1 MTTTPAPT
9 RGGAD
14 SGRGGAHRTGGPSAR
29 RQATRERLM
38 VAAVELFG
46 ERGVLGSSVEEICE
60 RAGFTRGAFYSN
72 FESKDE
78 LCLDVLRRKGEQYL
92 SAMQSAI
99 EVIPDVPGPA
109 DGTERLI
116 RDAVAVF
123 LEAQPKKVAELVT
136 MMELRLHALRT
147 PGLRQGWLAVHEGIS
162 ESVSGLLDIALGRVG
177 ATLTIPTPQVIE
189 LLGAVYENTVSLSLL
204 RGESRPTDLAEQL
217 AALLDA
223 FIVGDCSPTQPLA

>member
-1 MTTTPAPT
+1 MVMTEVV
-9 RGGAD
+9 
-14 SGRGGAHRTGGPSAR
+14 SSR
-29 RQATRERLM
+29 RQQTRERLM
-38 VAAVELFG
+38 AAAIEVFA
-46 ERGVLGSSVEEICE
+46 ERGIAVASVEEICE

-92 SAMQSAI
+92 TAMQAAI

-123 LEAQPKKVAELVT
+123 LEAQPKKVAELVS

-147 PGLRQGWLAVHEGIS
+147 PGLREGWLAVHEGIS
-162 ESVSGLLDIALGRVG
+162 ASVSGLLEIALARVG

-204 RGESRPTDLAEQL
+204 RGESRPSDLAEQL

-223 FIVGDCSPTQPLA
+223 FIVGDC

>member
-1 MTTTPAPT
+1 MITTP
-9 RGGAD
+9 GM
-14 SGRGGAHRTGGPSAR
+14 R
-29 RQATRERLM
+29 RSPRREATRQRLLN
-38 VAAVELFG
+38 AAVELFG

-92 SAMQSAI
+92 SAMQAAI
-99 EVIPDVPGPA
+99 AVIPTEPGTT

-123 LEAQPKKVAELVT
+123 LEAQPKKSAELVS

-147 PGLRQGWLAVHEGIS
+147 PELREGWLAVHEGIS
-162 ESVSGLLDIALGRVG
+162 KSTSSLLDLALERVG
-177 ATLTIPTPQVIE
+177 ARLSVPSSQVIE

-204 RGESRPTDLAEQL
+204 RGESRPADLAEQL

-223 FIVGDCSPTQPLA
+223 FIVGGC

>member
-1 MTTTPAPT
+1 MTTIREAQ
-9 RGGAD
+9 RGAQQR
-14 SGRGGAHRTGGPSAR
+14 SGGPSAR
-29 RQATRERLM
+29 RQATRQRLM
-38 VAAVELFG
+38 DAAVELFG
-46 ERGVLGSSVEEICE
+46 ERGVLGASVEEICE

-92 SAMQSAI
+92 TAMQAAI
-99 EVIPDVPGPA
+99 EVIPDVPGLA

-123 LEAQPKKVAELVT
+123 LEAQPKKVAELVS

-147 PGLRQGWLAVHEGIS
+147 PGLREGWLAVHEGIS
-162 ESVSGLLDIALGRVG
+162 ASVSGLLEIALARVG

-204 RGESRPTDLAEQL
+204 RGESRPSDLAEQL

-223 FIVGDCSPTQPLA
+223 FIVGDC

>member
-1 MTTTPAPT
+1 MTTIREAQ
-9 RGGAD
+9 RGA
-14 SGRGGAHRTGGPSAR
+14 RRQPGGQAGLSAR
-29 RQATRERLM
+29 RQATRQRLLD
-38 VAAVELFG
+38 AAVELFG

-78 LCLDVLRRKGEQYL
+78 LCLDVLRRKGDQYL
-92 SAMQSAI
+92 AAMRAAV
-99 EVIPDVPGPA
+99 EVIPDAPA
-109 DGTERLI
+109 PTDGTERLI

-123 LEAQPKKVAELVT
+123 LEAQPKKVAELVS

-147 PGLRQGWLAVHEGIS
+147 PGLREGWLAVHEGIS
-162 ESVSGLLDIALGRVG
+162 QSTSGLLEVALARVG
-177 ATLTIPTPQVIE
+177 ATLSLPAPQVIE

-204 RGESRPTDLAEQL
+204 RGESRPSDLAEQL

-223 FIVGDCSPTQPLA
+223 FIVGDC

>member
-1 MTTTPAPT
+1 MTTHPAPT
-9 RGGAD
+9 PGSPDPARGG
-14 SGRGGAHRTGGPSAR
+14 SHRTGGPSAR
-29 RQATRERLM
+29 RQATRERLL

-92 SAMQSAI
+92 SAMQAAI
-99 EVIPDVPGPA
+99 EVIPDVPGTA
-109 DGTERLI
+109 GGTEGLI

-123 LEAQPKKVAELVT
+123 LEAQPKKVAELVA

-147 PGLRQGWLAVHEGIS
+147 PELREGWLAVHEGIS
-162 ESVSGLLDIALGRVG
+162 RSTASLLEVALSRVG
-177 ATLTIPTPQVIE
+177 ATLSLPAAQVIE

-204 RGESRPTDLAEQL
+204 RGESRPADLAEQL

-223 FIVGDCSPTQPLA
+223 FIVGDC

>member
-1 MTTTPAPT
+1 MTTIREAQRGAP
-9 RGGAD
+9 
-14 SGRGGAHRTGGPSAR
+14 HPTGGTSAR
-29 RQATRERLM
+29 RQATRQRLLD
-38 VAAVELFG
+38 AAVELFG
-46 ERGVLGSSVEEICE
+46 ERGVLGASVEEICE

-72 FESKDE
+72 FDSKDE

-92 SAMQSAI
+92 SAMQAAI
-99 EVIPDVPGPA
+99 DVIPDVPGPG

-147 PGLRQGWLAVHEGIS
+147 PELREGWLAVHEGIS
-162 ESVSGLLDIALGRVG
+162 ESVSSLLEIALSRVG
-177 ATLTIPTPQVIE
+177 ATLAIPTPQVIE

-223 FIVGDCSPTQPLA
+223 FIVGDC

>member
-1 MTTTPAPT
+1 MNTTPET
-9 RGGAD
+9 V
-14 SGRGGAHRTGGPSAR
+14 R
-29 RQATRERLM
+29 RSPRREATRQRLLD
-38 VAAVELFG
+38 AAVELFG

-92 SAMQSAI
+92 SAMQAAI
-99 EVIPDVPGPA
+99 AVIPDVPGPA
-109 DGTERLI
+109 GGGTEGLI
-116 RDAVAVF
+116 RDAVGVF
-123 LEAQPKKVAELVT
+123 LEAQPKKPAELVS

-147 PGLRQGWLAVHEGIS
+147 PELREGWLAVHEGIS
-162 ESVSGLLDIALGRVG
+162 KSTSGLLDVALDRVG
-177 ATLTIPTPQVIE
+177 ARLSVPSSQVIE

-204 RGESRPTDLAEQL
+204 RGESRPADLAEQL

-223 FIVGDCSPTQPLA
+223 FIVGDC

>member
-1 MTTTPAPT
+1 MTSTP
-9 RGGAD
+9 RG
-14 SGRGGAHRTGGPSAR
+14 AR
-29 RQATRERLM
+29 PAAGELSPRRRATRERLM
-38 VAAVELFG
+38 DAAVELFG

-92 SAMQSAI
+92 AAMQAAV
-99 EVIPDVPGPA
+99 EVIPDAPGTT
-109 DGTERLI
+109 DGTEQLI

-123 LEAQPKKVAELVT
+123 LEAQPKKVAEMVS

-147 PGLRQGWLAVHEGIS
+147 PELREGWLAVHEGIS
-162 ESVSGLLDIALGRVG
+162 QSTSDLLELALARVG
-177 ATLTIPTPQVIE
+177 ATLSLPAPLVIE
-189 LLGAVYENTVSLSLL
+189 MLGAVYENTVSLSLL
-204 RGESRPTDLAEQL
+204 RGESRPADLTEQL

-223 FIVGDCSPTQPLA
+223 FIAGDC

>member
-1 MTTTPAPT
+1 MTTTP
-9 RGGAD
+9 GM
-14 SGRGGAHRTGGPSAR
+14 R
-29 RQATRERLM
+29 RSPRREATRQRLLD
-38 VAAVELFG
+38 AAVELFG

-92 SAMQSAI
+92 SAMQAAI
-99 EVIPDVPGPA
+99 AVIPTEPGTT

-123 LEAQPKKVAELVT
+123 LEAQPKKSAELVS

-147 PGLRQGWLAVHEGIS
+147 PGLREGWLAVHEGIS
-162 ESVSGLLDIALGRVG
+162 ASVSGLLEIALARVG

-204 RGESRPTDLAEQL
+204 RGESRPADLAEQL

-223 FIVGDCSPTQPLA
+223 FIVGGC